1 MSLFVPVKIRDVSV
15 PNGKVFFVFQSS
27 NLMLLNCRESE
38 MLYDI
43 FRGVPTPRSVSL
55 YEMDD
60 SINQT

>member
-15 PNGKVFFVFQSS
+15 PHGKVFFVQSS
-27 NLMLLNCRESE
+27 NLMLLKCRESE

-55 YEMDD
+55 YEMDG